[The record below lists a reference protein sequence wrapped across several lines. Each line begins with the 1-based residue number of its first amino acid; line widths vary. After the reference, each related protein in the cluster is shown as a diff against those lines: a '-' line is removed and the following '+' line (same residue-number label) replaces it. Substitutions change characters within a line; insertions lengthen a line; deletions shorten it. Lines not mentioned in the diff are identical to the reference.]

1 MAAYESMVL
10 LSLLFVKKYANQK
23 ADIFL
28 QNGKETAQFEKQKTT
43 LSGGFRFA
51 IVHRLCC
58 PHTLRIPQGRGSV
71 RGKPLRVSLFA
82 GGHFCAAKVQLQ
94 KEETHE
100 CVSLLFGAAG
110 RIRTADLILTN
121 YRKAIAACCWLLCLF
136 ACIPLFPMVAGF
148 FLLCLA
154 VFYYSLKV
162 LGF

>member
-43 LSGGFRFA
+43 LSGGFRFV

-94 KEETHE
+94 KRRDTRT
-100 CVSLLFGAAG
+100 CVSSFLELLGGFEPPTSSLPIIEKLLQLVVGYCAFSHASLYFQWLRDFSCCVLLFS
-110 RIRTADLILTN
+110 I
-121 YRKAIAACCWLLCLF
+121 IA
-136 ACIPLFPMVAGF
+136 
-148 FLLCLA
+148 
-154 VFYYSLKV
+154 
-162 LGF
+162 